1 VRRVSAAF
9 GSALFLGVAPGVVA
23 GLVPWWITGWRME
36 QVSPVVRSGG
46 GLLVLVGLAFLLHAF
61 ARFVIEG
68 IGTPAPIAPTER
80 LVVGGVYRHVRNP
93 MYLAV
98 GSVIVGQAL
107 LFGAPALLGYAVLFG
122 AVVFCFVR
130 GYEEPTLSERFGS
143 RYDAYRR
150 AVPGWLPRLRAWRGE
165 Q

>member
-1 VRRVSAAF
+1 
-9 GSALFLGVAPGVVA
+9 
-23 GLVPWWITGWRME
+23 
-36 QVSPVVRSGG
+36 
-46 GLLVLVGLAFLLHAF
+46 
-61 ARFVIEG
+61 
-68 IGTPAPIAPTER
+68 
-80 LVVGGVYRHVRNP
+80 